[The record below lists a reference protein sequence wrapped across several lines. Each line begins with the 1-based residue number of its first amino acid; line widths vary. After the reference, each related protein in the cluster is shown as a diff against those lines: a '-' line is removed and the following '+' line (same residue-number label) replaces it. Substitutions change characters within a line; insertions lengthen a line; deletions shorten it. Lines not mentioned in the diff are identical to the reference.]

1 VTSSSAPATPIAIRG
16 PVTVASSPPSAV
28 MTAIEVLVLT
38 DQADRMRA
46 TRSGG
51 LCSSR

>member
-1 VTSSSAPATPIAIRG
+1 MPSSSAPATPIAARG
-16 PVTVASSPPSAV
+16 PVNVASRPPSAV
-28 MTAIEVLVLT
+28 RAAIEALVLT
-38 DQADRMRA
+38 DQADSTRA